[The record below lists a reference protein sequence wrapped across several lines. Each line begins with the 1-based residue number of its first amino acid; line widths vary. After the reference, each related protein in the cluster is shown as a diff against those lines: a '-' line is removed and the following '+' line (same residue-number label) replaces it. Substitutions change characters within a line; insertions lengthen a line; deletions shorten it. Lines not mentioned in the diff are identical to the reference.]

1 MAGRRLPELHP
12 CLLGR
17 SSPGGDGKA
26 TGEKAKAGAQMP
38 VLRPSR
44 SDGNLGKEA
53 QIRSGKQRRNSGN
66 AASPLLPGS
75 EKASRSPSPAPRR
88 RARSRGEVALVEE
101 VPGLQEA
108 FRKICGSRGEASM
121 DSRQFDKFCR
131 EAGYMDSKFTTADAD
146 LLFTTVTGRGLRR
159 LGALHF
165 QSALRLLAERKR
177 LPMDQVCAKVRR
189 LAEAE
194 ERSRPP
200 VAAVPPGNDSA
211 MVPWNE
217 EVNCRGRSSRGVR
230 SSSEPAPRGWFYPLD
245 NGCCL
250 KRNHTDGVDGAESEL
265 LMDSF
270 VSFCWGKPDMS
281 NRDFLR
287 LCRDCHLLSNRFTAL
302 DADLLF
308 TKVLPKMQ
316 RRMKFEDFEVALRQL
331 AERKGVAMSAIRQA
345 IAFAHGPFVQATE
358 ADAIRLHDDISSYTG
373 THVHGGPESGAL
385 GLGTVNLWR

>member
-1 MAGRRLPELHP
+1 
-12 CLLGR
+12 
-17 SSPGGDGKA
+17 
-26 TGEKAKAGAQMP
+26 MP

-75 EKASRSPSPAPRR
+75 EKASRSLSPAPRR

>member
-1 MAGRRLPELHP
+1 M
-12 CLLGR
+12 
-17 SSPGGDGKA
+17 
-26 TGEKAKAGAQMP
+26 
-38 VLRPSR
+38 LRPSR
-44 SDGNLGKEA
+44 SDGNLCKE
-53 QIRSGKQRRNSGN
+53 IPSGKQKRRNSGN
-66 AASPLLPGS
+66 AASPLLPGD
-75 EKASRSPSPAPRR
+75 KASRSSRSPSPAPARR
-88 RARSRGEVALVEE
+88 RARSRSGEVAQVEE

-108 FRKICGSRGEASM
+108 FRKLCGRGEASM

-177 LPMDQVCAKVRR
+177 LPMEQVCAKVRR

-194 ERSRPP
+194 ERLHPP
-200 VAAVPPGNDSA
+200 VAAVPPGNDTSA

-217 EVNCRGRSSRGVR
+217 EPGRGRSSRSVR

-250 KRNHTDGVDGAESEL
+250 KRHNTDGVDGAESEL

>member
-26 TGEKAKAGAQMP
+26 TGEKAMAGAQMP

-200 VAAVPPGNDSA
+200 VAAVPPGNDTSG

-281 NRDFLR
+281 NRDFFSPLPR
-287 LCRDCHLLSNRFTAL
+287 LPFAEQQVHRFGRGSPFHQGLAK
-302 DADLLF
+302 DATTD
-308 TKVLPKMQ
+308 
-316 RRMKFEDFEVALRQL
+316 EV
-331 AERKGVAMSAIRQA
+331 
-345 IAFAHGPFVQATE
+345 
-358 ADAIRLHDDISSYTG
+358 
-373 THVHGGPESGAL
+373 
-385 GLGTVNLWR
+385 

>member
-1 MAGRRLPELHP
+1 
-12 CLLGR
+12 
-17 SSPGGDGKA
+17 
-26 TGEKAKAGAQMP
+26 MP

-44 SDGNLGKEA
+44 SDGNLGKE
-53 QIRSGKQRRNSGN
+53 IGSGKQKRRHSGN
-66 AASPLLPGS
+66 AASPLLPSS
-75 EKASRSPSPAPRR
+75 EKASSSRSPSPAPRR
-88 RARSRGEVALVEE
+88 RARSRSGGEVALVEE

-177 LPMDQVCAKVRR
+177 LPIDQVCAKVRR

-200 VAAVPPGNDSA
+200 VPAVPPSNDTSA

-217 EVNCRGRSSRGVR
+217 EPHGRSSRGVR

-250 KRNHTDGVDGAESEL
+250 KRHNTDGVDGAESEL